1 MKPERCI
8 EIIRLIENATNYDYS
23 LRWVDEATSLGDFD
37 GREVAID
44 VFNITASEQIVFLT
58 RIRQI
63 RNKMREMIG
72 HRGVFIFHSPES
84 TRMHYANLFPITHGV
99 LLEAG
104 SSIRM
109 PLPVPGG
116 TGIKPV
122 ISGGTI
128 CLKLR
133 KAA

>member
-1 MKPERCI
+1 MKHETRI
-8 EIIRLIENATNYDYS
+8 EIMRLIENATNYDYP
-23 LRWVDEATSLGDFD
+23 LRWVDEETSLGDFD

-44 VFNITASEQIVFLT
+44 VFNITVSEQIVFLT
-58 RIRQI
+58 RIRQV
-63 RNKMREMIG
+63 RNKIREMIG
-72 HRGVFIFHSPES
+72 HRGVFIFHSSES

-104 SSIRM
+104 SSIRI
-109 PLPVPGG
+109 PLPGPGG
-116 TGIKPV
+116 TGIRPV
-122 ISGGTI
+122 LSGDTI